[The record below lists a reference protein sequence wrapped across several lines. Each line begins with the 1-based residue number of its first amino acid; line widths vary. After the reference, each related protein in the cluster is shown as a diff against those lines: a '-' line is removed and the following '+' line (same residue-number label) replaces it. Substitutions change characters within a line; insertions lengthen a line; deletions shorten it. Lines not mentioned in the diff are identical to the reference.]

1 MNKEPL
7 CDTCQ
12 DRDKK
17 DHESNCSG
25 CYDYRMNYV
34 KDPYI
39 IIEELQTIIEGLKAD
54 IKKLLE
60 QES

>member
-1 MNKEPL
+1 MSTKERLPAL

-17 DHESNCSG
+17 DHASRCSG
-25 CYDYRMNYV
+25 CYDSRFYYV

-39 IIEELQTIIEGLKAD
+39 TIEELKAEIKELKE
-54 IKKLLE
+54 KMK
-60 QES
+60 Q